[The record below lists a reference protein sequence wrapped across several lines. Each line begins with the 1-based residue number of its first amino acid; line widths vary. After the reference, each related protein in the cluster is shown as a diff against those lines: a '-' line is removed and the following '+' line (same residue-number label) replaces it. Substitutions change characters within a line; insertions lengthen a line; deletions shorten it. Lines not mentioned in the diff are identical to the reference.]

1 MLEIDHNRLSEDQK
15 RLVSAFNAAAQYF
28 KDRLLGKVKI
38 STEHEPL
45 PDLTH
50 NRTGEQANS
59 KIAEEAMEIFRQ
71 HSAFEK
77 QSYFNAIKTGGTTD
91 SLGQYFLEEVQIVKN
106 SDDKTRIAE
115 AAYRKILTEL
125 LVASMTEQALPIEY
139 IQGQL
144 KRLGFGPS
152 N

>member
-1 MLEIDHNRLSEDQK
+1 
-15 RLVSAFNAAAQYF
+15 
-28 KDRLLGKVKI
+28 
-38 STEHEPL
+38 
-45 PDLTH
+45 
-50 NRTGEQANS
+50 
-59 KIAEEAMEIFRQ
+59 MEIFRQ